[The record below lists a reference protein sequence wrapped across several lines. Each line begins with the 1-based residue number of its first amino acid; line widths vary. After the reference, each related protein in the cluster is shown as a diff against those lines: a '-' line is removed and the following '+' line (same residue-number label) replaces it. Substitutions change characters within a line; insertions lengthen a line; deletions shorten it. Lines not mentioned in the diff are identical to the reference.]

1 MAVMLEDIAAQIR
14 SGRVEEAEKGLAGVR
29 ESDDNRCDV
38 LFLKGYCRERQHDAV
53 GALKIYDEVL
63 AINPNHVDSL
73 FRSGM
78 LLDRLGDDDE
88 AVERLESAAT
98 GERVPVQLM
107 LNLALVYEESGRL
120 QDAEACV
127 EAVLHEH
134 PNHVRARNLK
144 RSIDSSQTMVFDER
158 THRDREKRNAV
169 LDVPI
174 TDFELS
180 VRSRNCLKQM
190 NIRTLGDLLRTTE
203 EELLGYKNFGETSL
217 NEIKAMLTAKGLRL
231 GQALNDARVTVATI
245 EPVEAAP
252 QTEDVAALQKSVGDL
267 ELSVR
272 SRKCLQRL
280 GISSL
285 AELANCTEAQL
296 MAIKNFGVTSLAEIK
311 RQLAANG
318 LSLRGPR

>member
-14 SGRVEEAEKGLAGVR
+14 SGRVDEAEKRLAGVS
-29 ESDDNRCDV
+29 ESDDNRGDV
-38 LFLKGYCRERQHDAV
+38 LFLKGYLREQQHDAV
-53 GALKIYDEVL
+53 GALKIYDQVL
-63 AINPNHVDSL
+63 ALAPDHVEAL

-88 AVERLESAAT
+88 AVERLESAAS

-107 LNLALVYEESGRL
+107 LNLAIVYEESGRL
-120 QDAEACV
+120 EDAESCV
-127 EAVLHEH
+127 EAVLREH

-217 NEIKAMLTAKGLRL
+217 NEIKAMLTAKNLRL
-231 GQALNDARVTVATI
+231 GQSLAESRTAVAAL
-245 EPVEAAP
+245 EPEALP
-252 QTEDVAALQKSVGDL
+252 PTENVAALQKSVGDL